1 MERTSI
7 GRAVLAFY
15 PAILFVWIVSAVV
28 VLKLVS
34 LAVSGHVA
42 EALIGFACGAAAH
55 RASKSAQPGGAP
67 GGGAHCETVA
77 LRKRLM

>member
-1 MERTSI
+1 M
-7 GRAVLAFY
+7 LAFY

-67 GGGAHCETVA
+67 GGARTDAHRETVA